1 MLRKYLTLESQTSA
15 YPFPWSGIRINEG
28 HFKKKNKLMKIDYG
42 KWHFHYVF
50 EFKAWE
56 LAGFVA
62 ILVTLADETIQYH
75 RRKICI

>member
-1 MLRKYLTLESQTSA
+1 
-15 YPFPWSGIRINEG
+15 
-28 HFKKKNKLMKIDYG
+28 MKIDYG